1 MAYRTNRGLGS
12 RAFEL
17 NVTIRVAL
25 LALTSMLLGIL
36 LVATEYRATS
46 FLVAVGLLL
55 QIGGL
60 LRVVQTT
67 NRELS
72 RFLTAIAHSDFQQSF
87 SMTGLGTAF
96 DELGAAFSQVLDRFR
111 AARADKEQQADYLNV
126 LVEHVPVA
134 LATVFPDGRVE
145 LLNNAAR
152 KLLGFDETNARLAE
166 GGTLGDALRT
176 LKAGEKRLIKVA
188 GGPSAQQLTVQATQ
202 LSLGGE
208 TRTIVS
214 LQNIGGELEATEVRA
229 WHDLVRVL
237 THEMMNSLTPV
248 SSLARTAQSLL
259 HDLKGRLDDR
269 PDLAEDLTDVAEA
282 MDTVTRRAGGLLRF
296 VERYRQFTQVPR
308 PQIERVRLRE
318 VLDRLDRL
326 MGTALAERGIRL
338 ETLVLPPSLEAGFDP
353 DMLDQ
358 VLINL
363 VKNAAEALG
372 DKGERHI
379 RVTAHLDDYG
389 RIVLSVA
396 DNGPGID
403 PEVADKIF
411 VPFFTTKREGSG
423 VGLSLCRQIL
433 LAHGGTIGVGEA
445 EGGGTVFTLR
455 F

>member
-1 MAYRTNRGLGS
+1 MGFERVGARR
-12 RAFEL
+12 FEL

-36 LVATEYRATS
+36 LVATEYRATA
-46 FLVAVGLLL
+46 FLVAVALLL

-87 SMTGLGTAF
+87 SMRGLGTAF
-96 DELGAAFSQVLDRFR
+96 DELGTAFSGVLEKFR
-111 AARADKEQQADYLNV
+111 ATRADKEQQADYLNV

-134 LATVFPDGRVE
+134 LAAVFPDGRVE

-152 KLLGFDETNARLAE
+152 KLLGHEDLIRRLDE
-166 GGTLGDALRT
+166 GGTVADALRT
-176 LKAGEKRLIKVA
+176 LKPGERRLVKVV
-188 GGPSAQQLTVQATQ
+188 GGPGLQQLTVQATQ
-202 LSLGGE
+202 MTIGGE
-208 TRTIVS
+208 SRMLVS

-259 HDLKGRLDDR
+259 GDLRERLADR
-269 PDLAEDLTDVAEA
+269 QDLAEDLNDVAEA

-308 PQIERVRLRE
+308 PQMERFRLKDMME
-318 VLDRLDRL
+318 RLEKL
-326 MGTALAERGIRL
+326 MGPALAERGVAL
-338 ETLVLPPSLEAGFDP
+338 DTLVLPPSLEVLADA

-363 VKNAAEALG
+363 VKNAAEALAG
-372 DKGERHI
+372 REGAAI
-379 RVTAHLDDYG
+379 RVAAHLDEYG
-389 RIVLSVA
+389 RVILSVA
-396 DNGPGID
+396 DNAPGIP

-423 VGLSLCRQIL
+423 VGLSLCRQIM
-433 LAHGGTIGVGEA
+433 LAHGGTIGVSDA
-445 EGGGTVFTLR
+445 DGGGTVFTLR